1 VCLAWHNQRRL
12 PTTDREKDELIMAGL
27 GEKEIE
33 FFDLNIDAGE
43 FREILYQH
51 YPNLQNG
58 GGYKFYKCTPNTRI
72 LECLSPATLSSPDVL
87 KARVGNARTYIVPLQ
102 KDLDLTPVV
111 ELPGGVS

>member
-1 VCLAWHNQRRL
+1 MHSQRRL

-33 FFDLNIDAGE
+33 VFDLNMDAGE
-43 FREILYQH
+43 FRELLYWH
-51 YPNLQNG
+51 YPSLKSG
-58 GGYKFYKCTPNTRI
+58 GGYKFYKCTANTRT
-72 LECLSPATLSSPDVL
+72 LECLSPATLSSPEVL